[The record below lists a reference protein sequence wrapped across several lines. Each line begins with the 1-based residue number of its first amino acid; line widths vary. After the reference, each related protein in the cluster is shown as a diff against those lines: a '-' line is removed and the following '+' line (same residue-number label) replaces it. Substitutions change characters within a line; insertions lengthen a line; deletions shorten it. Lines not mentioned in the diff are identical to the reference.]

1 MIYVVDIVG
10 PNGGKATKEYDASSM
25 RVAVRMAELEL
36 RGYPKCQITDIRL
49 KRNGDIHAQ
58 RDDW

>member
-25 RVAVRMAELEL
+25 RVAWYAWLNWSYAVILNVRSLTY
-36 RGYPKCQITDIRL
+36 G
-49 KRNGDIHAQ
+49 
-58 RDDW
+58 